1 MSIWRPYLEDVATNV
16 SLDLTVAQDV
26 VPTDAVSEP
35 VVYPTYPTCSVYPTY
50 PVYPGYLAQ
59 HRSHDPA
66 QISPGGSSGYQSASA
81 PSPSP
86 QPALS
91 AAVSP
96 AKCATDD
103 IEDAEISDDP
113 DFQRYEKAAMDAMA
127 MRNGGMLVG
136 SNPRMRRTVRSA
148 AEDDAYRR
156 TREKNNAAAKQSR
169 DRRKLREIHLSL
181 KVTYLKRQL
190 VALKAA
196 LGSQACTR
204 CHRSTLC

>member
-1 MSIWRPYLEDVATNV
+1 MSIWRPYLEDVATDDPLNLAVTQV
-16 SLDLTVAQDV
+16 SQS
-26 VPTDAVSEP
+26 DAVS
-35 VVYPTYPTCSVYPTY
+35 VTYPACLSNLAYPE
-50 PVYPGYLAQ
+50 YLAVPPQ
-59 HRSHDPA
+59 HYGPA
-66 QISPGGSSGYQSASA
+66 WMSPGQYGYYQFASA

-86 QPALS
+86 SPVLAPP

-96 AKCATDD
+96 PKSSPADY
-103 IEDAEISDDP
+103 EDAEISEDE
-113 DFQRYEKAAMDAMA
+113 DFQLFKKISMDAMA
-127 MRNGGMLVG
+127 MRNGGTILA

-190 VALKAA
+190 ATLKAA
-196 LGSQACTR
+196 LGSQTCTR
-204 CHRSTLC
+204 CHRSTLN

>member
-1 MSIWRPYLEDVATNV
+1 MSIWRPYLDDVATDVPLNLAVTQV
-16 SLDLTVAQDV
+16 SQS
-26 VPTDAVSEP
+26 DAVS
-35 VVYPTYPTCSVYPTY
+35 VTYPACLSNLTY
-50 PVYPGYLAQ
+50 PEYLAVPPQ
-59 HRSHDPA
+59 HYGPA
-66 QISPGGSSGYQSASA
+66 WMSPGQYGYYQFPSA

-86 QPALS
+86 SPVLAPPAAIS
-91 AAVSP
+91 PPKSSP
-96 AKCATDD
+96 ADY
-103 IEDAEISDDP
+103 EDAEISEDE
-113 DFQRYEKAAMDAMA
+113 DFQLFKKIAMDAMA

-190 VALKAA
+190 AELKAA
-196 LGSQACTR
+196 LSSQTCIR
-204 CHRSTLC
+204 CHRSTLN